1 MKTCIL
7 AMIVA
12 VAVPSGVR
20 LKLDTTTVRPDTVR
34 RGVRLPPD
42 LAATA
47 NNETKLGAG
56 VSLKDATPVAV
67 LLEQPETFVGQ
78 RIRIDGVAT
87 AVCTAMG
94 CWMAVAA
101 ENDPKGA
108 TVRLKVD
115 HDDGIVFPMTAKGR
129 SVSAEGVFEALAA
142 KDEEAKEA
150 AGEHAKQDSK
160 ASTQY
165 QIKATG
171 AIIRKALG
179 IGL

>member
-1 MKTCIL
+1 MRIADRLMRTTKYKDIGGQVKTCIL

-12 VAVPSGVR
+12 VALPSEVP
-20 LKLDTTTVRPDTVR
+20 T
-34 RGVRLPPD
+34 
-42 LAATA
+42 AT
-47 NNETKLGAG
+47 NETKLGAG
-56 VSLKDATPVAV
+56 VSLTDATPVAV
-67 LLEQPETFVGQ
+67 LLEQPETFVGK

-115 HDDGIVFPMTAKGR
+115 HGDGIVFPVTAKGR
-129 SVSAEGVFEALAA
+129 AVSAEGVFEALAA

-150 AGEHAKQDSK
+150 ASEHAKQDPK
-160 ASTQY
+160 ASARY

-171 AIIRKALG
+171 AIIR
-179 IGL
+179 